1 MTVEEDL
8 VMELRTIKT
17 LLAIDKQDEL
27 EELTAEFTP
36 IQEHILGILD
46 PYGWRSLPT
55 SDIADEM
62 GVGKRSVRDHRAD
75 LEDRN
80 LVEKRGD
87 GRGAEYRIT
96 GLMGCAELLG
106 LVDPDL
112 VEN

>member
-1 MTVEEDL
+1 MTVEQEL

-17 LLAIDKQDEL
+17 LLAIDKKDKL
-27 EELTAEFTP
+27 EELTEEFTP

-46 PYGWRSLPT
+46 PYEWRSLPT

-62 GVGKRSVRDHRAD
+62 EVGNRSVRDHRSN

-96 GLMGCAELLG
+96 GLLGCAELLG
-106 LVDPDL
+106 LIDSDL